1 MATGE
6 DAEGKEV
13 KAINILKEMPSILEN
28 PNRVV
33 EDKIRLLML
42 YIISQEGIKETDR
55 KRLLELANLKS
66 ETEIVNLRYLGI
78 SLSAPQ
84 KKTKQKIEKSKKKKN
99 ENLDAPPF
107 QLSRYVPLLKE
118 TIESLIDGNL
128 SDTIFPFTKEG
139 GKGSEK
145 TKEEEAPTS
154 VRKGSQPRWAEKS
167 NKKSKKDKKE
177 KEKQGGRIVVFYIGG
192 MTYSEMRTVYE
203 LTAKHN
209 RDITIGSNFIL
220 TPEKFIGELK
230 TLRKEEANALK
241 MDDDDVE
248 EEEPVVKPKSPKSPK
263 AVKEENKEEKKRG
276 KKEKKTKK

>member
-84 KKTKQKIEKSKKKKN
+84 KKTKQKIEKSKKK
-99 ENLDAPPF
+99 
-107 QLSRYVPLLKE
+107 
-118 TIESLIDGNL
+118 
-128 SDTIFPFTKEG
+128 
-139 GKGSEK
+139 EK
-145 TKEEEAPTS
+145 
-154 VRKGSQPRWAEKS
+154 
-167 NKKSKKDKKE
+167 
-177 KEKQGGRIVVFYIGG
+177 
-192 MTYSEMRTVYE
+192 
-203 LTAKHN
+203 
-209 RDITIGSNFIL
+209 
-220 TPEKFIGELK
+220 
-230 TLRKEEANALK
+230 
-241 MDDDDVE
+241 
-248 EEEPVVKPKSPKSPK
+248 
-263 AVKEENKEEKKRG
+263 
-276 KKEKKTKK
+276 